1 MMEEHPKLFICKH
14 PLVQSKLSLLRDETT
29 DSKMFRELMK
39 EIGLLLGYEA
49 TQDLTVEDKGSGTTG
64 FGSFTKHS
72 IKENVALV
80 PILRGGLGLI
90 DGIDHDL
97 LFSHAKPDSKC
108 GYITFGN
115 FPGQGNQETS

>member
-1 MMEEHPKLFICKH
+1 MEEKQQKLYICKH
-14 PLVQSKLSLLRDETT
+14 PLVQSKLSLLRDEAT

-49 TQDLTVEDKGSGTTG
+49 TQDLSLEDKGTGNTG
-64 FGSFTKHS
+64 FGTFTKHS

-90 DGIDHDL
+90 DGTYC
-97 LFSHAKPDSKC
+97 LFNQLISHA
-108 GYITFGN
+108 
-115 FPGQGNQETS
+115 

>member
-1 MMEEHPKLFICKH
+1 
-14 PLVQSKLSLLRDETT
+14 
-29 DSKMFRELMK
+29 MFRELMK

-49 TQDLTVEDKGSGTTG
+49 TQDLTLENKGSGTTG

-90 DGIDHDL
+90 DGTVHKL
-97 LFSHAKPDSKC
+97 MFSHAKPDSKC
-108 GYITFGN
+108 GYITFRD
-115 FPGQGNQETS
+115 FPGQVYQEAS